1 MYIMALVIVLL
12 IILLMF
18 ISIIIN
24 YKNRIHVEKLYTE
37 KEIEYQ
43 NYKKQYKKITDN
55 NKKLKFL
62 RHDLVKHMSVT
73 DALSKENDV
82 LDDEDVVY
90 DDKGM
95 IDGIVECDDKGMID
109 GIVECDEN
117 VACDETTASDKN
129 VVWDENGV
137 FDETTAS
144 DETALYDE
152 EDVYDLEVRS
162 RKVDCSDI
170 LKIIN
175 IIVSQKRDIAEKNG
189 IIFKAEIEN
198 FGVEISEPDIVG
210 LISNLLDNAIE
221 ACVDIKG
228 NPKIELNIN
237 ERSICVTN
245 SIILTRKYKSSF
257 FETSKKDK
265 EMHGYGMKIIN
276 NIVNKYNGLILAK
289 ECRNIFKI
297 KIKFI

>member
-73 DALSKENDV
+73 DELAKSNEKSGRETDV
-82 LDDEDVVY
+82 
-90 DDKGM
+90 
-95 IDGIVECDDKGMID
+95 
-109 GIVECDEN
+109 
-117 VACDETTASDKN
+117 CDETAVCDETVVCDVKDVVDKN
-129 VVWDENGV
+129 VICDEKN
-137 FDETTAS
+137 
-144 DETALYDE
+144 
-152 EDVYDLEVRS
+152 VYDMKVR
-162 RKVDCSDI
+162 RGQADCSDI

-175 IIVSQKRDIAEKNG
+175 IIVSQKRDMAEKNG
-189 IIFKAEIEN
+189 IIFKEDIEN
-198 FGVEISEPDIVG
+198 FIVDISEPDIVS

-221 ACVDIKG
+221 ACTKVKNEKNSCIIIRIHEKY
-228 NPKIELNIN
+228 ISVIN
-237 ERSICVTN
+237 DMPCSEIYNKNDFKT
-245 SIILTRKYKSSF
+245 T
-257 FETSKKDK
+257 KKDK
-265 EMHGYGMKIIN
+265 NLHGYGMKIIN
-276 NIVNKYNGLILAK
+276 EIITRYNGDINILH
-289 ECRNIFKI
+289 RNWIFLS
-297 KIKFI
+297 FRRV